1 MNQAEAKNKYI
12 KWTLQESFLN
22 MKKKNKNRCNLM
34 SKNTKKQY
42 FKNVSKGG
50 IMNNKIL
57 RSKINYFLISK
68 KVSGDN

>member
-22 MKKKNKNRCNLM
+22 MKKKKKNRCNLM

>member
-22 MKKKNKNRCNLM
+22 MKKKNNRCNLM

>member
-22 MKKKNKNRCNLM
+22 MKNKNRCNLM